1 MKLVDLKQA
10 EAIIERH
17 ENGDMVYEQEYI
29 DALEVVNEH
38 LAKQS
43 SYWKA
48 EALSARTAFKYTQ
61 MYSRTSLQDWK
72 GDELNG

>member
-1 MKLVDLKQA
+1 MDLKQA
-10 EAIIERH
+10 EAVIERH

-29 DALEVVNEH
+29 DALEVVNEQ

-48 EALSARTAFKYTQ
+48 EALSARTALKYAQ
-61 MYSRTSLQDWK
+61 MYSRTSLQDWR
-72 GDELNG
+72 

>member
-1 MKLVDLKQA
+1 MDLKQA
-10 EAIIERH
+10 EAVIERH
-17 ENGDMVYEQEYI
+17 ENGDRVYEQEYI

-48 EALSARTAFKYTQ
+48 EALSARTALKYAQ
-61 MYSRTSLQDWK
+61 MYSRTSLRDIR
-72 GDELNG
+72 ER